1 MARQTER
8 ELPYVNH
15 RRGLTTLSP
24 LGVFFLVYVV
34 SSLVAGDFYKMP
46 VAIAF
51 LAAAGWAFMVCKP
64 KSFVQRV
71 ERFSAGAAHSNIM
84 MMIWIF
90 ILAGAFASGAK
101 HIGAVDAM
109 VQLTLN
115 LLPANMLLPGVFL
128 AACLISLSIGTSVGT
143 IVALMPV
150 AAGLSA
156 DAGCHAGMMAG
167 AVVGGAFFGD
177 NLSFISDTTIAATRT
192 QGCAMKDKFRAN
204 LRIVLPA
211 AIGILLLYCMPR
223 QLHPPAHS
231 IEHTNYATVIPYLLV
246 LISAICGMN
255 VIKVLFLGIVATG
268 IEVLCTPGATL
279 TNWAGAMGN
288 GITGMGELII
298 VTLLAAGMLELI
310 RYNGGLSYIITHLSR
325 HIRGRRSAELFI
337 GLMASLA
344 NLCTANNTVAIVAV
358 GNIARRVAKKHNIP
372 PARTAGLL
380 DTFSCITQA
389 VIPYGAQLLAAASL
403 AGLTALD
410 IIPYLYYPFAMGAC
424 ALLCILRAPSNGNI
438 AETAQKDYPKN

>member
-1 MARQTER
+1 M
-8 ELPYVNH
+8 
-15 RRGLTTLSP
+15 TLSP
-24 LGVFFLVYVV
+24 LGIFFLVYVI

-51 LAAAGWAFMVCKP
+51 LAASAWAFMVCKP
-64 KSFVQRV
+64 KSFAQRV
-71 ERFSAGAAHSNIM
+71 ERFSTGAAHSNIM

-109 VQLTLN
+109 VKLTLN
-115 LLPANMLLPGVFL
+115 ILPANMLLPGVFL

-156 DAGCHAGMMAG
+156 EADCHAGMMAG

-192 QGCAMKDKFRAN
+192 QGCAMRDKFRAN
-204 LRIVLPA
+204 LHIVLPA
-211 AIGILLLYCMPR
+211 AVGILILYGVLGW
-223 QLHPPAHS
+223 QHNTTHHISPA
-231 IEHTNYATVIPYLLV
+231 NYGLVIPYLLV

-255 VIKVLFLGIVATG
+255 VIKVLFMGIAATG
-268 IEVLCTPGATL
+268 IAVLCMPSISL
-279 TNWAGAMGN
+279 LDWAGAMGG

-310 RYNGGLSYIITHLSR
+310 RYNGGLSYIISHLSR
-325 HIRGRRSAELFI
+325 HIRGRHSAELCI

-344 NLCTANNTVAIVAV
+344 NLCTANNTVSIVAV
-358 GNIARRVAKKHNIP
+358 GNIARRIAKKHAIP
-372 PARTAGLL
+372 PARAASLL
-380 DTFSCITQA
+380 DTFSCLIQA
-389 VIPYGAQLLAAASL
+389 AIPYGAQLLAAASL
-403 AGLTALD
+403 AGLTALE
-410 IIPYLYYPFAMGAC
+410 IIPHLYYPFAMGAC
-424 ALLCILRAPSNGNI
+424 ALLCIFVPNGKK
-438 AETAQKDYPKN
+438 KDYPKK

>member
-1 MARQTER
+1 MASHRER
-8 ELPYVNH
+8 ELPYINH
-15 RRGLTTLSP
+15 RRGLVTLSP
-24 LGVFFLVYVV
+24 LVVFFLIYVV

-51 LAAAGWAFMVCKP
+51 LAASGWAFMVCKP
-64 KSFVQRV
+64 KRFVQRV

-90 ILAGAFASGAK
+90 ILAGAFAKGAE

-109 VQLTLN
+109 VKLTLN

-150 AAGLSA
+150 AAGLAAGA
-156 DAGCHAGMMAG
+156 DCHAGMMAG

-192 QGCAMKDKFRAN
+192 QGCAMQDKFRAN
-204 LRIVLPA
+204 FRIVLPA
-211 AIGILLLYCMPR
+211 AIGILVLYGIIGWN
-223 QLHPPAHS
+223 QLGHATPAHS
-231 IEHTNYATVIPYLLV
+231 NYALVIPYLLV
-246 LISAICGMN
+246 LVCAICGMN
-255 VIKVLFLGIVATG
+255 VMKVLFLGIAATG
-268 IEVLCTPGATL
+268 IAVLCMPSITL
-279 TNWAGAMGN
+279 LDWAGAMGA

-310 RYNGGLSYIITHLSR
+310 RYNGGLSYIISHLSR
-325 HIRGRRSAELFI
+325 RIRGRRSAELCI

-358 GNIARRVAKKHNIP
+358 GNIARRIAKKHGVP
-372 PARTAGLL
+372 PARTASLL
-380 DTFSCITQA
+380 DTFSCLIQA
-389 VIPYGAQLLAAASL
+389 AIPYGAQLLAAASL

-410 IIPYLYYPFAMGAC
+410 IIPHLYYPFAMGAC
-424 ALLCILRAPSNGNI
+424 ALVFILFAAPRKYNS
-438 AETAQKDYPKN
+438 

>member
-8 ELPYVNH
+8 ELPYINH

-24 LGVFFLVYVV
+24 LGVFFSVYVV

-90 ILAGAFASGAK
+90 ILAGAFAGGAK

-109 VQLTLN
+109 VKLTLN
-115 LLPANMLLPGVFL
+115 ILPVNMLLPGVFL

-143 IVALMPV
+143 IAALMPV
-150 AAGLSA
+150 VAGLSA
-156 DAGCHAGMMAG
+156 EAGNHAGMMAG

-211 AIGILLLYCMPR
+211 AVGILLLYGVLGQQQTTVLCIKP
-223 QLHPPAHS
+223 
-231 IEHTNYATVIPYLLV
+231 TNYAPVIPYLLV
-246 LISAICGMN
+246 LVSAICGLN
-255 VIKVLFLGIVATG
+255 VIKVLFLGIAATG
-268 IEVLCTPGATL
+268 TSVLCIPGGSL
-279 TNWAGAMGN
+279 TDWAGAMGN

-310 RYNGGLSYIITHLSR
+310 RYNGGLSYILSHLSR
-325 HIRGRRSAELFI
+325 HIRGRRSAELCI

-344 NLCTANNTVAIVAV
+344 NLCTANNTVAIVTV
-358 GNIARRVAKKHNIP
+358 GNIARRVAKNHNVP

-380 DTFSCITQA
+380 DTFSCLTQA

-403 AGLTALD
+403 AGISALD
-410 IIPYLYYPFAMGAC
+410 IIPHLYYPFAMGGC
-424 ALLCILRAPSNGNI
+424 ALLYILMPSKRA
-438 AETAQKDYPKN
+438 YL